1 MGLFVSRTWFIYA
14 RDSSDNWME
23 PLTSTVANDDDITFH
38 MGRFKHYVFLLGLNK
53 LDPTI
58 SKIYLYQ
65 NRRVAK
71 CHKTEDS
78 IVVDFWSKEA
88 AKAWS
93 TCKRSKQGRKFDS
106 VYTLKE
112 ETDLQIVFSSCP
124 VSQSAGD

>member
-53 LDPTI
+53 LDATI

-78 IVVDFWSKEA
+78 IVVDFGLRRLLSLVYVQAFEA
-88 AKAWS
+88 GS
-93 TCKRSKQGRKFDS
+93 
-106 VYTLKE
+106 
-112 ETDLQIVFSSCP
+112 
-124 VSQSAGD
+124 